1 MVYISKE
8 EFVNSVNAI
17 KNFME
22 FTNCLYEL
30 GIDILDNNACSDLLI
45 QMVRLLSLSVGDD
58 IYNNY
63 GDLAYYIWDL
73 NFGIDWHEGCV
84 TDVDGNDIKMETV
97 DDMWNY
103 FNNKPLN

>member
-1 MVYISKE
+1 MVYIDKT
-8 EFVNSVNAI
+8 EFVNSINSI

-73 NFGIDWHEGCV
+73 NFGENWCEGYI
-84 TDVDGNDIKMETV
+84 TDVDGTDIKMKTV
-97 DDMWNY
+97 DDVWEY
-103 FNNKPLN
+103 FNTKPLN

>member
-45 QMVRLLSLSVGDD
+45 QIVRLLSLSVGDD
-58 IYNNY
+58 IYNKY

-73 NFGIDWHEGCV
+73 NFGADWSEGMV
-84 TDVDGNDIKMETV
+84 TDENNTDIKMKTV
-97 DDMWNY
+97 DDMWDY
-103 FNNKPLN
+103 FNTKPLN